1 MIDRGD
7 LSKDISIE
15 MMPVAQRK
23 IIKIGIKKNKDIYV
37 ATNFLESMLKNNYP
51 TRGEVN
57 DIYNTL
63 EMGSKG
69 LVLAA
74 ETAVGKHPVQCV
86 LFLKN
91 IVKIFNKYH

>member
-1 MIDRGD
+1 MI
-7 LSKDISIE
+7 LNS
-15 MMPVAQRK
+15 
-23 IIKIGIKKNKDIYV
+23 
-37 ATNFLESMLKNNYP
+37 TP

-74 ETAVGKHPVQCV
+74 ETAIGKHPIEC
-86 LFLKN
+86 
-91 IVKIFNKYH
+91 VKILKRIMKLFQRNKKIK